1 MIYMKEVKAFIRS
14 SKADEVIDKLD
25 ELGITDITLI
35 DVMGIGEHLADTNQ
49 AKYTIEVVKK
59 YSKIAKIEIVCRDE
73 DVHNIVETI
82 RKTAFTGMRGDGMI
96 YVMPVEMTVKI
107 RTGSVGEEA
116 L

>member
-1 MIYMKEVKAFIRS
+1 MKEVKAFIRS
-14 SKADEVIDKLD
+14 GKAGEVIGDL
-25 ELGITDITLI
+25 ENLGVADITLI
-35 DVMGIGEHLADTNQ
+35 DVMGIGEHLSDPNQ
-49 AKYTIEVVKK
+49 AKYTIDVVRK
-59 YSKIAKIEIVCRDE
+59 YSQLAKVEIVCRDE